1 MLPLITCFQHRT
13 RSVAVKK
20 DMKILHSLLGSN
32 EAEGME
38 ICNYG
43 GKMMND
49 TLIRASDEPKLLWSA
64 LDVAGSQKFW

>member
-32 EAEGME
+32 EAEGMD
-38 ICNYG
+38 ICNDG
-43 GKMMND
+43 GKMRND